1 MEQGFEETEGREMKC
16 INCGSEMVRV
26 ETDLP
31 FKIGPS
37 SIVIIK
43 GLPVLQCSRCNEYS
57 IEDPTM
63 VKVEEMLSVVDEATE
78 LEVLR
83 FAA

>member
-1 MEQGFEETEGREMKC
+1 MKF

-37 SIVIIK
+37 SIVIIN
-43 GLPVLQCSRCNEYS
+43 GLPVLQCSRCSEYS
-57 IEDPTM
+57 IEDPSV
-63 VKVEEMLSVVDEATE
+63 VKVEKIFNVVDESTE
-78 LEVLR
+78 LEILR

>member
-1 MEQGFEETEGREMKC
+1 VRC
-16 INCGSEMVRV
+16 VVCGSEMVSA

-31 FKIGPS
+31 FKVGPS

-43 GLPVLQCSRCNEYS
+43 GLPVHSCTRCQEFAL
-57 IEDPTM
+57 EDPIM
-63 VKVEEMLSVVDEATE
+63 EKVEKMLASVDESME
-78 LEVLR
+78 LEVVH